1 MLTKKRKASFG
12 TIIRG
17 TLRAEDLIPAFTDAL
32 RYLRGSLPREVHRT
46 LQQWQRGEVTE
57 EHEALF
63 LDSLFDELQEY
74 APPYAY
80 FGAHEGDGSDFG
92 FWLGDLDGAFD
103 GLRVSDTSEVPS
115 DYTGEV
121 LHVNDHGNTTLYVSR
136 GGKLREIWTI
146 V

>member
-1 MLTKKRKASFG
+1 MSTKKHKASFG

-57 EHEALF
+57 EREALF
-63 LDSLFDELQEY
+63 LDSLFEELQEY

-92 FWLGDLDGAFD
+92 FWLGDLDGEFD

-121 LHVNDHGNTTLYVSR
+121 LHVNDHGNTTLYVAR